1 MDNEAH
7 ARNGD
12 PMVSHEA
19 AATVD
24 VSRDKRAVLWALWHT
39 GGILTDGWIWD
50 FIIREYPHAHG
61 TQQSI
66 RSRRAELMREDCVG
80 VAADADGFPIYGM
93 TANHRRCR
101 LYGLTPKGK
110 ELADMLFG

>member
-24 VSRDKRAVLWALWHT
+24 VSRDKRAVIWALWYS
-39 GGILTDGWIWD
+39 GKLLTDGGIWD
-50 FIIREYPHAHG
+50 YVTWSYHAAHG
-61 TQQSI
+61 TQQSL
-66 RSRRAELMREDCVG
+66 RSRRAELMREGYVG
-80 VAADADGFPIYGM
+80 QAVDDDGMPIYGM
-93 TANHRRCR
+93 TEHHRRCR
-101 LYGLTPKGK
+101 WFGLTPKGK